1 MRSLLFTVALYSL
14 ATGLPNYH
22 VKGHEWL
29 PAGPRDSR
37 SPCPGLNV
45 LANHGWLPRSGKNI
59 DLPTL
64 QAAVSGAYNY
74 APDTFDGAFKQAQ
87 ACNLTTTGNSSTF
100 NLADLA
106 KHDCI
111 EFDGSLSRNDF
122 YLGDDLHFDPRIWAT
137 TAKRLGLDHVSHG
150 PLSKYVTV
158 EQAAKARAARVAD
171 AMKANRKFNASENEM
186 LGSPGTTALYL
197 VTLWDDAVGAA
208 PKEWIKSF
216 FEWERL
222 PFTRPLKQKT
232 NDDIN
237 AMFQRVQ
244 AVKV

>member
-1 MRSLLFTVALYSL
+1 MTLCSF
-14 ATGLPNYH
+14 ATGLPSH
-22 VKGHEWL
+22 PIGGHEWL

-64 QAAVSGAYNY
+64 RTAVSGAYNY
-74 APDTFDGAFKQAQ
+74 APDTFDGPFQQAQ

-122 YLGDDLHFDPRIWAT
+122 YFGDDLHFDPKIWAT
-137 TAKRLGLDHVSHG
+137 MSKRLGLDDIG
-150 PLSKYVTV
+150 RDPMSKYVTV

-171 AMKANRKFNASENEM
+171 AMRVNPTFNASANEIQ
-186 LGSPGTTALYL
+186 GSPGTTALYL

-232 NDDIN
+232 NDDIG
-237 AMFQRVQ
+237 AMFQRIEAVQ
-244 AVKV
+244 V